1 MKSKTMIRYTGF
13 AGLLIMIMMLF
24 GQCSEKKHPRPNI
37 LFCITDDQS
46 YEHTSITGSSFVHT
60 PGFDAIARQGVLFTN
75 AFVTSPSCNPSR
87 TSILTGLPFY
97 RLKEA
102 SMNHK
107 IWPEG
112 LTVYT
117 DILQKSG
124 YQVGYTGKGCGPTD
138 WKAGGRRT
146 NPAGPDY
153 NRLTSEGRSGGVNNH
168 NLDYAANFKKFLNE
182 KPDGK
187 PFCFWFGAREPHR
200 VFQKD
205 IGHRYGKKPTDAR
218 VPPYLPDTD
227 EVRLDLINYAAH
239 IEWFDQHLQRM
250 IVYLEEAGEL
260 DNTLIVV
267 TSDNGM
273 AFPRAKA
280 SCYDSGTHM
289 PLAMR
294 WDGVIKPGRIVEDFV
309 SLSDIAPTFLQIA
322 GLDVPDFMT
331 GTTLLPVL
339 QSTESG
345 QVDEARSFVVTGLER
360 HFPGDRQDSTCYPIR
375 AIRTKDFLYISN
387 FAPDRWPAGDPYGP
401 VWPKDD
407 NTGGY
412 GDVDGSPSKSF
423 LFYHMDTYSDLFR
436 MAFAKRPAEEL
447 YDVVNDPY
455 QLKNIAADPAYQSVR
470 ERLREK
476 LKEELRRTG
485 DPRSQGKGEVFE
497 KYARESMQS
506 LK

>member
-1 MKSKTMIRYTGF
+1 MIYKMVNRSLRYI
-13 AGLLIMIMMLF
+13 LLMMTAMVLF
-24 GQCSEKKHPRPNI
+24 THCSEEKHPRPNI

-60 PGFDAIARQGVLFTN
+60 PGFDAVARHGVLFTN

-102 SMNHK
+102 SMNHA
-107 IWPEG
+107 IWPDG

-117 DILQKSG
+117 DLLQEAG
-124 YQVGYTGKGCGPTD
+124 YHVGYTGKGCGPTD
-138 WKAGGRRT
+138 WKTGGRQT
-146 NPAGPDY
+146 NPAGPVY
-153 NRLTSEGRSGGVNNH
+153 NSIVLKGQSGGVNNH

-182 KPDGK
+182 KPDRK

-200 VFQKD
+200 VFQTD
-205 IGHRYGKKPTDAR
+205 IGYRYGKNPADAR
-218 VPPYLPDTD
+218 VPPFLPDTD
-227 EVRLDLINYAAH
+227 ESRIDLINYAAH

-250 IVYLEEAGEL
+250 IVYLKEIGEL
-260 DNTLIVV
+260 NNTLIVV

-289 PLAMR
+289 PLAIR
-294 WDGVIKPGRIVEDFV
+294 WDRVIKPGRIVEDFV
-309 SLSDIAPTFLQIA
+309 SLSDLAPTFLQIA
-322 GLDVPDFMT
+322 GLSVPDCMT
-331 GTTLLPVL
+331 GTSLLPVL
-339 QSTESG
+339 QAEESG
-345 QVDEARSFVVTGLER
+345 KVDEARSFVITGLER
-360 HFPGDRQDSTCYPIR
+360 HFPGGRRDGSCYPIR
-375 AIRTKDFLYISN
+375 AIRTEDFLYISN
-387 FAPDRWPAGDPYGP
+387 LTPDRWPVGDPQGP
-401 VWPKDD
+401 VWPKNDD
-407 NTGGY
+407 TGGY

-423 LFYHMDTYSDLFR
+423 LFYHREQYAHMFQ

-455 QLKNIAADPAYQSVR
+455 QLRNIAADPAYRSVR
-470 ERLREK
+470 QRLKKK
-476 LKEELRRTG
+476 LFEELQRTG
-485 DPRSQGKGEVFE
+485 DPRSQGKGEIFE
-497 KYARESMQS
+497 KYARKFMHP